1 MILRVSKSMLHCSV
15 ACIAL
20 VCATGAWAQEKD
32 INIPAEDG
40 GKSIPELARQA
51 GVQIIAP
58 GQALHGVVTPA
69 VKGAYEVRV
78 ALADMLQGTDLRVA
92 SDNGQTIVLAQNQRN
107 VPAATVAAAAPGAP
121 VEEVVVTGSR
131 VISSIANSPT
141 PLTVVTAAELLS
153 TTPSNLSDAL
163 NKMPVFINSAT
174 QRNAGSA
181 AGNTGGDFLNLRNF
195 GQQRTL
201 VLLDGMRLPAG
212 NQNGSVDISTLP
224 QELMTR
230 VDVVTA
236 GASSVYGSDAIT
248 GVVNFILDKNFTG
261 IKYDVNAGISAYQDG
276 FQYKLHL
283 AAGSD
288 LFGGRGHIEGA
299 VGYQSQDGVLKESR
313 PSGAEAL
320 GSYNSGANATVPI
333 TNIINA
339 GQTVSTASGKIT
351 CSSCTVNGQEF
362 VQPGIPGPIFYGV
375 IPVTPGSSSP
385 NTAIAQGCVD
395 CAHVNNTSIFG
406 ATRNATAFGRF
417 SYNIDNDTTVFT
429 QLSLAQANVF
439 NYFFPEQQEGSRQ
452 TITYFKDNA
461 FLPAA
466 TQVALGNNC
475 ATDPNCHTDG
485 TNTFQVSEWYNAPG
499 RVRATNNVTRNIV
512 STTGVNGV
520 VFKDF
525 AWDAHYTHGE
535 TRLSTSGIHNGN
547 NQFHDAAQDAVID
560 NGQLKCWNDTAAAI
574 AQFGDLY
581 PGCVPINTFGNNV
594 TTNAQNDYWG
604 RTTHFAETNIMDDIA
619 ADISGTVFD
628 LPAGPVKVA
637 LAGEMRWLDYTIDS
651 NASPTAVV
659 DCTGL
664 RLCGALGT
672 VTGVHAAQL
681 PGTGFISAANQQYV
695 TQTLW
700 DNNTLPSVHASDNVW
715 EFSGEVGIPILKDI
729 PLVQSLNAD
738 LAGRY
743 TNYSIS
749 GSVETWKVGL
759 DYHVNDS
766 VRFRGTTSVDIRAP
780 TLNDLYSPQVSA
792 SGPFLDPLTN
802 FNPGG
807 IQTITQGNPKLV
819 PETSRTYTAGVVLT
833 PSFIPGLTMSADYY
847 NIKVKNAIGT
857 VSGSNLAIANL
868 CIASGGSSPFCSLY
882 VRPFPYTNTTPANY
896 PTLLLSQNLNAAFAE
911 TEGEDYEVDYNF
923 YMTDI
928 DDSLAGIVNLRGLVN
943 VAPVLTSATF
953 QGAPLQYGFGVG
965 GTTPSQ
971 KGHATIIA
979 DYTLGNWSVD
989 AAWHWFSGLTKNG
1002 VYGTGQVFYAN
1013 NYVGSFST

>member
-1 MILRVSKSMLHCSV
+1 MLRDSKSTVSV
-15 ACIAL
+15 IAL
-20 VCATGAWAQEKD
+20 LAGLFSVPVCAQAQSAGA
-32 INIPAEDG
+32 G
-40 GKSIPELARQA
+40 
-51 GVQIIAP
+51 
-58 GQALHGVVTPA
+58 
-69 VKGAYEVRV
+69 
-78 ALADMLQGTDLRVA
+78 QGTPE
-92 SDNGQTIVLAQNQRN
+92 ST
-107 VPAATVAAAAPGAP
+107 
-121 VEEVVVTGSR
+121 ESVVVTGSR
-131 VISSIANSPT
+131 VISDAANSPT
-141 PLTVVTAAELLS
+141 PITAVSTQQLLV
-153 TTPSNLSDAL
+153 TTPTNLSDAL
-163 NKMPVFINSAT
+163 NKLPVFINSAT

-181 AGNTGGDFLNLRNF
+181 AGNSGGDFLNLRNF

-224 QELMTR
+224 QELMSR
-230 VDVVTA
+230 VDVVTG

-248 GVVNFILDKNFTG
+248 GVVNFILDKNFSG
-261 IKYDVNAGISAYQDG
+261 IKYDLNSGISTYADG
-276 FQYKLHL
+276 FSYKAHL
-283 AAGSD
+283 AAGTD
-288 LFGGRGHIEGA
+288 LWGGRGHIEGA
-299 VGYQSQDGVLKESR
+299 IGYQSQDGVLKEAR

-333 TNIINA
+333 TNITQA

-351 CSSCTVNGQEF
+351 CTSCSVNGQEF

-385 NTAIAQGCVD
+385 NTAIAQGCFD
-395 CAHVNNTSIFG
+395 CAHVANTSIFG

-417 SYNIDNDTTVFT
+417 SYNLDKDTTFFT
-429 QLSLAQANVF
+429 QVSLAQANVF

-466 TQVALGNNC
+466 TQLALGNNC
-475 ATDPNCHTDG
+475 ATDPTCHTDG

-520 VFKDF
+520 AFGDF

-581 PGCVPINTFGNNV
+581 PGCVPINTFGYNV

-604 RTTHFAETNIMDDIA
+604 RTTHFTESNIMDDVA
-619 ADISGTVFD
+619 ADISGDLFH

-637 LAGEMRWLDYTIDS
+637 VAGEMRWLDYSINS
-651 NASPTAVV
+651 NASPTALVN
-659 DCTGL
+659 CTGL
-664 RLCGALGT
+664 RLCGNGAGK
-672 VTGVHAAQL
+672 
-681 PGTGFISAANQQYV
+681 GFVNQATV

-700 DNNTLPSVHASDNVW
+700 DNNTLPSVTASENVW

-729 PLVQSLNAD
+729 PLVQSLDAD

-743 TNYSIS
+743 TDYSIS
-749 GSVETWKVGL
+749 GSVETWKIGL

-780 TLNDLYSPQVSA
+780 TLNDLYSPQVSSSA
-792 SGPFLDPLTN
+792 GFTDPLTN

-807 IQTITQGNPKLV
+807 VQVITQGNPKLV
-819 PETSRTYTAGVVLT
+819 PETSRTYTGGVVLT
-833 PSFIPGLTMSADYY
+833 PSFIPGLTISADYY
-847 NIKVKNAIGT
+847 NIKVKAAIGT
-857 VSGSNLAIANL
+857 VSGNSAIIANL
-868 CIASGGSSPFCSLY
+868 CIASGGTSPFCSLY
-882 VRPFPYTNTTPANY
+882 IRPFPYTNTTPANY
-896 PTLLLSQNLNAAFAE
+896 PTAILSQNLNAAFSS
-911 TEGEDYEVDYNF
+911 TEGEDYEVDYAF
-923 YMTDI
+923 DTADI
-928 DDSLAGIVNLRGLVN
+928 DNSLAGLVNLRAFVN

-953 QGAPLQYGFGVG
+953 QGAPLQYGFGIG

-971 KGHATIIA
+971 KGHATLMGT
-979 DYTLGNWSVD
+979 YTLGNWSVD
-989 AAWHWFSGLTKNG
+989 TAWHWFSGLTKNG
-1002 VYGTGQVFYAN
+1002 VYGTGQVFYAQ
-1013 NYVGSFST
+1013 NYVGSFSTMDFTLTKQITFDNGTLMSAYFNVQNAFNAIPPDLIGSSSNPGGINTPIGEDLMGRYFLIGIRGNL